1 MFTENAPPLRKAY
14 YESWRKHAET
24 SGQGLLAERGQ
35 EEDKAHLGDSSE
47 VGKSRQREAQ
57 SYGLGHYEADK
68 FCERLQ

>member
-1 MFTENAPPLRKAY
+1 MFTENAPPLCKAY

-35 EEDKAHLGDSSE
+35 EEAKAHLGDSSE
-47 VGKSRQREAQ
+47 VGKSREAQ

-68 FCERLQ
+68 LCERLQ